1 MEQYI
6 ARQPI
11 FTAHMKLFAYE
22 LLYRGTDFAF
32 PQGMSGD
39 QATTTLLSGVFLTH
53 DIEEMS
59 KQRPCFINFTQKL
72 LEKNIPSVFPKNKV
86 IVEILETVK
95 PTDKVIS
102 ICKTLHKNGYTLV
115 LDDFEYHQKFIPL
128 LELAK
133 IVKIDFRATD
143 LRQRLKLINQL
154 RPYNVKLLAEKVET
168 RAEFDEAIKLGFK
181 YFQGFF
187 FCSPEKMTIR
197 EFSANQAIKMQLLA
211 VATNPE
217 TDIDKLREI
226 ISIDASLSYKLLRFI
241 NSAYFYRVQPISS
254 IKHAVIYLG
263 EKELRR
269 FLMFMV
275 ISEMAGNQ
283 PVELMTMSLIR
294 AKFCETIAEFSSW
307 GEQERSEMFLVGL
320 FSLLEVIM
328 GAPIKEILNRL
339 PIAQSVYT
347 ALVEKNNVYARYL
360 QLIISLERNDIDA
373 LKKVCRDLG
382 IRSQLLKECYMLA
395 IKYTNGVL

>member
-22 LLYRGTDFAF
+22 LLYRGTDFVF
-32 PQGMSGD
+32 PEGMSGD

-72 LEKNIPSVFPKNKV
+72 LEKNIPAVFPKNKV

-95 PTDKVIS
+95 PTEKVIN
-102 ICKTLHKNGYTLV
+102 ICKALHKSGYTLV
-115 LDDFEYHQKFIPL
+115 LDDFEYNPNLIPL

-154 RPYNVKLLAEKVET
+154 HPYNVKLLAEKVET
-168 RAEFDEAIKLGFK
+168 KAEFEEAIKLGFK

-187 FCSPEKMTIR
+187 FCTPEKMSIR
-197 EFSANQAIKMQLLA
+197 EFSANEAIKMQLLA
-211 VATNPE
+211 VATSPE
-217 TDIDKLREI
+217 SDLDKLREI
-226 ISIDASLSYKLLRFI
+226 ISVDASLSYKLLRFI

-275 ISEMAGNQ
+275 ISEMASNQ

-294 AKFCETIAEFSSW
+294 AKFCENIAEFSSW
-307 GEQERSEMFLVGL
+307 EEQQRSEMFLVGL

-328 GAPIKEILNRL
+328 RAPIKEILNRL
-339 PIAQSVYT
+339 PIAQDVYI
-347 ALVEKNNVYARYL
+347 ALVEKNNRYARYL
-360 QLIISLERNDIDA
+360 ELIISLEKNDIDN
-373 LKKVCRDLG
+373 LKKLCKELG
-382 IRSQLLKECYMLA
+382 VRSQLLKDSYMQA
-395 IKYTNGVL
+395 VKYTNGVL